1 MLSHTE
7 ENYLK
12 AIYHLSSEGAE
23 SVSTNALAGQMNT
36 SAASITD
43 MMKKLS
49 AKKLIRYERYRGVSM
64 TEKGSNDALA
74 IIRKHRLWETF
85 LVEKL
90 GFKWDEVHEVAE
102 QLEHVQSRLLVDK
115 LDQFLGYPKSD
126 PHGDWIPDRN
136 GKYKD
141 DQRTPL
147 SEAGTGSTFKIKSI
161 RDDVPG
167 LLQYMTKV
175 GIGIGAGVKIIE
187 RREFDGSMD
196 LIVENKKRITLSKES
211 GEKIL
216 VTRS

>member
-12 AIYHLSSEGAE
+12 AIYHLSTRGSD
-23 SVSTNALAGQMNT
+23 SVSTNALASELDT

-64 TEKGSNDALA
+64 TERGSNDALN

-102 QLEHVQSRLLVDK
+102 QLEHVQSRLLIDR
-115 LDQFLGYPKSD
+115 LDQFLGFPKAD
-126 PHGDWIPDRN
+126 PHGDIIPDRN
-136 GKYKD
+136 GKYKEE
-141 DQRTPL
+141 QRIPL
-147 SEAGTGSTFKIKSI
+147 TQAIEGNNLRVKSI

-167 LLQYMTKV
+167 LLQYMTRV
-175 GIGIGAGVKIIE
+175 GIGIGAILKVME
-187 RREFDGSMD
+187 RRAFDGSMD
-196 LIVENKKRITLSKES
+196 VMLDQKRKVTLSKEA
-211 GEKIL
+211 GENIL
-216 VTRS
+216 VAAS